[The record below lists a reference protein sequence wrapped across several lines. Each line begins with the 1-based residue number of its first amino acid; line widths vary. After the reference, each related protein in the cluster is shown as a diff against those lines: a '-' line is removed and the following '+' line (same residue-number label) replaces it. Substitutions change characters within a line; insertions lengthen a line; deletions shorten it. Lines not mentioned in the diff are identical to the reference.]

1 MDIERSAKRTKLLI
15 EDGDSSPQNDEDL
28 TINENYAKRFQYNK
42 QREELQRLGEAGV
55 DSDSDSSTDSEDE
68 DDDGVLASGNLD
80 DQVQATLQA
89 IRNKD
94 PRIYDKDYKFYTE
107 IEGPEAPNTGAEPK
121 SKPMYLRDYHRK
133 TLLEGVMETQND
145 PMETFAQR
153 TYDEER
159 EITRKTLVQEIHG
172 GLQPPSAHSEAEDHA
187 NSDADGDFLVT
198 KISTSDTLNISESRL
213 LHPPSHTDLPTEMDA
228 DAFLDKFLS
237 TKAWKIPPNS
247 QIKPFESDDEEEEA
261 RAEAYEEAYN
271 LRFEDPER
279 SNEKLMTHARDSA
292 ARYSARKAGPSLRKR
307 AREIERSRKENEK
320 QKRAM
325 EKARLRQLK
334 LLDME
339 KKLQK
344 IKDAAGLRD
353 EALDVSQWSAFLE
366 DAWDNEDWEREMR
379 RKFDETYYADQ
390 DETNANEASMS
401 KKPRAKKPK
410 WEDDIDIDDLVLDF
424 QGPNN
429 VEAVPFSLSDDEASA
444 QAHVTQINGTNNV
457 EDLESRR
464 NSQTK
469 DKKRQRN
476 ERDKQARRERRHI
489 ENLVNER
496 LEKEE
501 ILANAAPKHQG
512 RFRYR
517 ETSPV
522 TYGMTTAD
530 ILMAS
535 DAQLNQY
542 AGLKKLASFRASDQK
557 SKDKRRLGKKARL
570 RQWRKEAF
578 GDERGPNI

>member
-1 MDIERSAKRTKLLI
+1 MDIERSAKRTKLFI
-15 EDGDSSPQNDEDL
+15 EDDDSSPQNDEDL
-28 TINENYAKRFQYNK
+28 TINENYAKRFEHNK
-42 QREELQRLGEAGV
+42 QREELQRLGEAGI
-55 DSDSDSSTDSEDE
+55 DSDSGSSTDSGDE

-107 IEGPEAPNTGAEPK
+107 IEGIEAPNTGAEPK

-133 TLLEGVMETQND
+133 TLLEGAMETQND
-145 PMETFAQR
+145 PIETFAQR

-159 EITRKTLVQEIHG
+159 EIIRKTLVREIHG
-172 GLQPPSAHSEAEDHA
+172 GLHPSSAHSEAEDHA
-187 NSDADGDFLVT
+187 NSDADGDFLVS
-198 KISTSDTLNISESRL
+198 KISTSDTLNIPESRL
-213 LHPPSHTDLPTEMDA
+213 SHPPSHTDLPTEMDP
-228 DAFLDKFLS
+228 DAFLDKYLS

-307 AREIERSRKENEK
+307 AREIERSRKENDK
-320 QKRAM
+320 QKRAT

-334 LLDME
+334 LLEME

-366 DAWDNEDWEREMR
+366 EAWDNEDWEREMR

-390 DETNANEASMS
+390 DETNANGACMS

-424 QGPNN
+424 QGQNN
-429 VEAVPFSLSDDEASA
+429 VEAAPFSLSDDEAPA
-444 QAHVTQINGTNNV
+444 QAHVTQINRTHNV
-457 EDLESRR
+457 KDLESRR
-464 NSQTK
+464 NSQIK
-469 DKKRQRN
+469 DQKRQRN

-542 AGLKKLASFRASDQK
+542 AGLKKLASFRAPDQK

-578 GDERGPNI
+578 GDERGPTI